1 MESDNI
7 KYVSQLSANV
17 KDILKDGLEE
27 HEIIPL
33 VFSLMKLVDK
43 FTELKG
49 EQKKSIVLETLNG
62 YIEENIQDEN
72 KKEFIKKV
80 VNVVVPQAINVL
92 AKVNKRKLRSFVKKV
107 MSSCKK

>member
-43 FTELKG
+43 FTGLKG